1 MLKTPSL
8 SAAVAAVA
16 AFIALAGAPPV
27 QAMSGT
33 SSEKSDFGMAT
44 KAVNG
49 QNWREAI
56 ELLNKVVEKN
66 AGNADAHN
74 FLGYSY
80 RKSGNH
86 GSALK
91 HYRLALKI
99 DPRHKGAHEYIGE
112 ALLEVGDLPMA
123 QRHLKALDDI
133 CAFGCEEYRQLK
145 KAVAAYKKNHNIS
158 G

>member
-1 MLKTPSL
+1 MLKRLFLSVAVIGSL
-8 SAAVAAVA
+8 
-16 AFIALAGAPPV
+16 ALAGASPV
-27 QAMSGT
+27 QAMGGT
-33 SSEKSDFGMAT
+33 SSEKSDLGMAT
-44 KAVNG
+44 KAVND
-49 QNWREAI
+49 QNWRKAI
-56 ELLNKVVEKN
+56 ELLTQVVEKN

-80 RKSGNH
+80 RKSGDH

-91 HYRLALKI
+91 HYRLALQI

-123 QRHLKALDDI
+123 ERHLKALDDI

-145 KAVAAYKKNHNIS
+145 KAVAAYKKKHNIN